1 MCTGAEWTSNY
12 DGYPCPNTI
21 VEVPVTVDMESG
33 DWNWINGL
41 IVVPATHAVDVP
53 LDKSVEVFSST
64 ILVDTYVA
72 NGAAYEVLNTGGSNC
87 VSTLSVSSGAAGE
100 LARMIEHVLTFS
112 VTGSEDAMDFAS
124 GAPTECTAVV
134 RLVDDTSRNETI
146 SFTIS
151 PKRGEPSSLSL
162 VGDVTATASSPA
174 QFTFQ
179 PRDRLGNLC
188 DRQWEGVRFTLTAV
202 ASDGSQYPLPGSSSA
217 TNSLDHVLSVQSLEL
232 RSGSYSLQ
240 GYLLLP
246 NRTETVPLTDV
257 AALSVSPVSC
267 QAGETSVGGGQSCVC
282 AAGYYAAEGTC
293 SPCEADT
300 YKEGAGDALSCTP
313 CPDGGATAG
322 TGATSSSDCTCPTN
336 SELNSAGNACECAP
350 GYYGSGGACAVC
362 GAGTYKGTAGN
373 ALGCTSCPAGASTG
387 GTGSTSFSDCACPTN
402 SELNSAGDACECIV
416 GYFGSGGSCTACGLG
431 SYKVDAGDA
440 LGCVPCPGGA
450 TTTFQAALSV
460 DNCTAPLNTELD
472 GSGQKYICLA
482 GFSGSGSSGTCSA
495 CALNTFKSGA
505 GDAVECNSC
514 PTGATTVSTGSTA
527 SSDCTCPA
535 NSELNSAGDACE
547 CVAGY
552 YGSGGACTA
561 CEPESF
567 KQGLGDVPG
576 CTSCPTGASTVSS
589 ATTSF
594 FGCVCP
600 ANSQLNDGGEACE
613 CVPGFYGSQGSCS
626 ACDQGT
632 YKENLGDSL
641 GCVECPP
648 GGWTSSVGS
657 TSRLNCTAAAN
668 AEPDGDRF
676 VCSPGFYG
684 PASDCTPCELGTFKS
699 EAEEAFVCEK
709 CVDAVGP
716 GSTTAGVGSKSVDD
730 CVCEKAFFRTAEGKC
745 RACPVGAS
753 CGGRVKELLELRPG
767 YWRASSKTLNIIRCE
782 EVRGEDVC
790 RGSKVDVS
798 VSKESESARVNV
810 LQCREG
816 HAGNLCS
823 ECGEGYGKRL
833 GLCEKCSEVQAEAYL
848 FLVLGV
854 GGVFFA
860 VYLLV
865 SQHLRRIQPSENGK
879 CSKQNAAS
887 LMAAPAGHAA
897 ALHAA
902 GRPGGA
908 AARRGG
914 AVLQLARAP
923 PGAAPRASRGPQGPE
938 KAREE
943 ESLTNSVVKVLVTWL
958 QLSSL
963 AASVNVR
970 MSPSVDTML
979 DWQSLG
985 NVSPWSFGSFNCVFR
1000 FGYYARFY
1008 SSCLMPVACVGVAAA
1023 VVGLR
1028 LVLGRKRL
1036 SGHELDV
1043 GIMATQ
1049 LLWLL
1054 TYTMVTQAVL
1064 GVFKC
1069 RELDDDLW
1077 VLSQDASVVCGTPSH
1092 RQARRVGAGM
1102 LVLHTLGVPL
1112 QAAAFMRW
1120 RQHDLGS
1127 LQMRVRFGFLYENY
1141 RPETFWYECFGMLRK
1156 ASMVAAVVL
1165 LQDQTGLQ
1173 VFTVSW
1179 VALTYLTVHSSSNPY
1194 DVEALNRLETF
1205 ALFVS
1210 AATLSSCSFFYA
1222 ARGRGSG
1229 GGGGDG
1235 QRGFEQAV
1243 SSIVIGLSAVLLA
1256 WCLALVIQDITG
1268 IRLLGRGA
1276 SHGARG
1282 GGGAAEVL
1290 DPLAAGGGGGGG
1302 GGGKAGAAPRG
1313 SSARLPGPARPQTGE
1328 PVWFGDAW
1336 DAAPSA
1342 GGGDVHEVANPVA
1355 AAQKPGAGGASG
1367 APGARGRPPAVVTPN
1382 PLLGGRLSNA
1392 QDLAGGRGEGGGASP
1407 WVRYLA
1413 YDGHYEYF
1421 HNTATGEVSW
1431 ERPPDFREEVLSP
1444 PRI

>member
-1 MCTGAEWTSNY
+1 MCTGAEWTSRY

-100 LARMIEHVLTFS
+100 LARMIERVLTFS
-112 VTGSEDAMDFAS
+112 VAGSEGGLDYAS

-202 ASDGSQYPLPGSSSA
+202 ASDGSQYPLLGSSSA
-217 TNSLDHVLSVQSLEL
+217 TNSLEHVLSVQSLEL
-232 RSGSYSLQ
+232 GSGSDSLQ

-246 NRTETVPLTDV
+246 NRTETVRLTDV

-282 AAGYYAAEGTC
+282 AAGYYAAGGTC

-300 YKEGAGDALSCTP
+300 CKEGAGDALSCTP

-336 SELNSAGNACECAP
+336 SELNSAGNACECAA
-350 GYYGSGGACAVC
+350 GYYGSGRACAVC
-362 GAGTYKGTAGN
+362 GAGTYKGSAGN

-387 GTGSTSFSDCACPTN
+387 VTGSTSFSDCACPTD

-431 SYKVDAGDA
+431 SYEVDAGDA

-472 GSGQKYICLA
+472 ESGQKYICLA

-505 GDAVECNSC
+505 GNAVECNGC

-527 SSDCTCPA
+527 SSDCTCRANSELSSAGDACECVAGYYGSGGVCTACGAGTFKGSKGDALGCTSCPAGATTLFQGALSAYNCTAPANTELDGSGQKYICLAGFSGSGSSGTCSACALNTFKSRAGDAIDCTPCPVGGTTVSTGSISSSECTCRA
-535 NSELNSAGDACE
+535 NSELNSAEGACE

-561 CEPESF
+561 CELGTF
-567 KQGLGDVPG
+567 KQGLGDAPG
-576 CTSCPTGASTVSS
+576 CTSCSTGASTVSS
-589 ATTSF
+589 
-594 FGCVCP
+594 
-600 ANSQLNDGGEACE
+600 
-613 CVPGFYGSQGSCS
+613 
-626 ACDQGT
+626 
-632 YKENLGDSL
+632 
-641 GCVECPP
+641 
-648 GGWTSSVGS
+648 
-657 TSRLNCTAAAN
+657 
-668 AEPDGDRF
+668 
-676 VCSPGFYG
+676 
-684 PASDCTPCELGTFKS
+684 
-699 EAEEAFVCEK
+699 
-709 CVDAVGP
+709 
-716 GSTTAGVGSKSVDD
+716 
-730 CVCEKAFFRTAEGKC
+730 
-745 RACPVGAS
+745 
-753 CGGRVKELLELRPG
+753 
-767 YWRASSKTLNIIRCE
+767 
-782 EVRGEDVC
+782 
-790 RGSKVDVS
+790 
-798 VSKESESARVNV
+798 
-810 LQCREG
+810 
-816 HAGNLCS
+816 
-823 ECGEGYGKRL
+823 
-833 GLCEKCSEVQAEAYL
+833 
-848 FLVLGV
+848 
-854 GGVFFA
+854 
-860 VYLLV
+860 
-865 SQHLRRIQPSENGK
+865 
-879 CSKQNAAS
+879 
-887 LMAAPAGHAA
+887 
-897 ALHAA
+897 
-902 GRPGGA
+902 
-908 AARRGG
+908 
-914 AVLQLARAP
+914 
-923 PGAAPRASRGPQGPE
+923 
-938 KAREE
+938 
-943 ESLTNSVVKVLVTWL
+943 
-958 QLSSL
+958 
-963 AASVNVR
+963 
-970 MSPSVDTML
+970 
-979 DWQSLG
+979 
-985 NVSPWSFGSFNCVFR
+985 
-1000 FGYYARFY
+1000 
-1008 SSCLMPVACVGVAAA
+1008 
-1023 VVGLR
+1023 
-1028 LVLGRKRL
+1028 
-1036 SGHELDV
+1036 
-1043 GIMATQ
+1043 
-1049 LLWLL
+1049 
-1054 TYTMVTQAVL
+1054 
-1064 GVFKC
+1064 
-1069 RELDDDLW
+1069 
-1077 VLSQDASVVCGTPSH
+1077 
-1092 RQARRVGAGM
+1092 
-1102 LVLHTLGVPL
+1102 
-1112 QAAAFMRW
+1112 
-1120 RQHDLGS
+1120 
-1127 LQMRVRFGFLYENY
+1127 
-1141 RPETFWYECFGMLRK
+1141 
-1156 ASMVAAVVL
+1156 
-1165 LQDQTGLQ
+1165 
-1173 VFTVSW
+1173 
-1179 VALTYLTVHSSSNPY
+1179 
-1194 DVEALNRLETF
+1194 
-1205 ALFVS
+1205 
-1210 AATLSSCSFFYA
+1210 
-1222 ARGRGSG
+1222 RGRGSG
-1229 GGGGDG
+1229 VGGGDG

-1302 GGGKAGAAPRG
+1302 KAGAAPRG

-1367 APGARGRPPAVVTPN
+1367 VPGARGRPPAVVTPN

-1392 QDLAGGRGEGGGASP
+1392 QDLARGRGEGGGASP

-1431 ERPPDFREEVLSP
+1431 ERPPDFREEALSP
-1444 PRI
+1444 PRF